1 MAEGDGRDRPELLLF
16 YSGELPMHH
25 LRSLGLIPLVGLMIV
40 LRLASA
46 EDVPTATLH
55 VQVFGAFGEN
65 VTSPVLHLYT
75 VDRKQDLAGGQQDS
89 TIIGVPYGR
98 YVLLAYAG
106 SEVGEREVTV
116 NTKEAWVRLGL
127 AFPAGERAW
136 PPGDLTVSGDIKPP
150 PGSSQKEWWVRVE
163 GVFLHEIR
171 EAPIEG
177 SGHFSVPGLWIG
189 EYLVEVFEGSRLRHV
204 ETVEIDTKEPNTRLR
219 ISLAESDA
227 TH

>member
-1 MAEGDGRDRPELLLF
+1 MDNLK
-16 YSGELPMHH
+16 
-25 LRSLGLIPLVGLMIV
+25 SLGFIPLFGLMAV

-46 EDVPTATLH
+46 EDVPMATLH
-55 VQVFGAFGEN
+55 VQVFGAFGEK
-65 VTSPVLHLYT
+65 VTNPVLHLYT
-75 VDRKQDLAGGQQDS
+75 LDRKQELGRVRQGNA
-89 TIIGVPYGR
+89 IVGVPYGR

-106 SEVGEREVTV
+106 SGVGEREVTV

-136 PPGDLTVSGDIKPP
+136 PVGDLTVSGDIKPP
-150 PGSSQKEWWVRVE
+150 PGRSQEWWVRVE

-171 EAPIEG
+171 EAPIQG

-219 ISLAESDA
+219 ISLPESDA

>member
-1 MAEGDGRDRPELLLF
+1 M
-16 YSGELPMHH
+16 
-25 LRSLGLIPLVGLMIV
+25 

-46 EDVPTATLH
+46 EGVPTATLH
-55 VQVFGAFGEN
+55 LQVFGPFGEKILN
-65 VTSPVLHLYT
+65 PVLHLYT
-75 VDRKQDLAGGQQDS
+75 VDRKQDLAGAQQSS
-89 TIIGVPYGR
+89 TTIVGVPYGR
-98 YVLLAYAG
+98 YVLLAYSG

-150 PGSSQKEWWVRVE
+150 PGSSQKDWWVRVE
-163 GVFLHEIR
+163 GVYLHESR
-171 EAPIEG
+171 EARFEG
-177 SGHFSVPGLWIG
+177 NGHFSVPGLSIG

-219 ISLAESDA
+219 ISLPESD
-227 TH
+227 TKH